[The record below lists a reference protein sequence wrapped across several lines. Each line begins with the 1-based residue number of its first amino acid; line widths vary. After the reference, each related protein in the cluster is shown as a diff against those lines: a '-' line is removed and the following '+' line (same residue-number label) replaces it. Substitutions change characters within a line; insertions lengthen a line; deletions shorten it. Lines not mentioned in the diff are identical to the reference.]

1 MRTNWLPLGVSIA
14 TVGLLTAFAVYQA
27 LCVNLA
33 PDFFI
38 YRAGAEMGLH
48 GESPYDREKLRALVA
63 TQYPDNRLLIDHCGF
78 FLPPQAVL
86 IFAPFAAVPYPAAKV
101 PWALLNGLCAAAVLL
116 VLRLFASRP
125 LPRGAQLLLP
135 LVLSWNYLTAAIIE
149 LGQTS
154 LLCTGCIAAGLWC
167 FEHKREG
174 GVGGTCGRFHP
185 RNWPTLGVVLWSVAF
200 VKPHVALSLIP
211 LAWYLGGWKRAAA
224 LVAVV
229 AMLNVIGA
237 TIVGGTPLFLRDYLN
252 DLSSA
257 HKAVMFNLASSNPEI
272 TSWNRLLFA
281 LTESW
286 AGERFLIELTATTT
300 VAGYLVWWA
309 LVVMRCW
316 LVGKWPSPAWATTTA
331 VVGSVWCVQALPYD
345 LIWLALAVP
354 WVWELFDNGYRF
366 RGWLAAGLL
375 VVQLLPLNLVGQLGI
390 STHRPL
396 GVALFALLVLVGPVG
411 GRRVSLSA

>member
-1 MRTNWLPLGVSIA
+1 VRTNWLPLGVSIA
-14 TVGLLTAFAVYQA
+14 AVGLLTAFAVYQA

-63 TQYPDNRLLIDHCGF
+63 AQYPDNALLIEHCGY
-78 FLPPQAVL
+78 FLPPQAAL
-86 IFAPFAAVPYPAAKV
+86 ILAPFAAVPYPAAKV
-101 PWALLNGLCAAAVLL
+101 SWAIINGLCAAAVLL

-135 LVLSWNYLTAAIIE
+135 LILSWNYLTAAIIE

-167 FEHKREG
+167 FERKQ
-174 GVGGTCGRFHP
+174 
-185 RNWPTLGVVLWSVAF
+185 PTLGVLLWSVAF
-200 VKPHVALSLIP
+200 VKPHVALPLIP

-229 AMLNVIGA
+229 AMLNLIGA
-237 TIVGGTPLFLRDYLN
+237 TIVGGSPLFLRDYLN

-281 LTESW
+281 MTESW

-309 LVVMRCW
+309 LAVMRCW
-316 LVGKWPSPAWATTTA
+316 LAQKWPSAAWATAAA

-354 WVWELFDNGYRF
+354 WVRELFSAGYRV
-366 RGWLAAGLL
+366 RGWIAAGLL
-375 VVQLLPLNLVGQLGI
+375 VLQLIPLDLVGQLGI

-396 GVALFALLVLVGPVG
+396 GVACFAMLVLVGPVG
-411 GRRVSLSA
+411 GRRISLSA